1 MANTKVTQ
9 HVISDNAITTAM
21 ITDANITHAKLHSTM
36 DLSGKTVTLPAVA
49 IPSASTATTQSALDN
64 STKVATTSYVDSAVT
79 ALIDSA
85 PSGLN
90 TLNELAA
97 ALNDDTSFSSTVT
110 TSLAAKAPLASPSFT
125 GTVQLLDTNFPD
137 NRAARFGDS
146 QDLQIYHDGTHSYVA
161 SSTGS
166 LYIRTGNT
174 LQIENQSGSEDLAT
188 FAVNGAATLF
198 YDNDAKLATAAYG
211 VDAQGTGALK
221 IPVGT
226 TAQRPTAA
234 TGQIRWNSTDGAI
247 EVYNGSAWTAV
258 GTGSSNKVLN
268 TFTGDGSTTT
278 FTLTITP
285 ANEDALMVFIDGAY
299 QEAGDYVLTNN
310 SLALDTAPL
319 SGEKVSA
326 HITTASIHDGTSALN
341 QAFTGDGST
350 TAFTLSQ
357 DPKSENN
364 TQVYING
371 VYQQKTDYTV
381 SGTTLTF
388 DTAPTSGDIIEV
400 NMFTVA
406 TLGNSDTVT
415 EGSSNLYHTSAR
427 AISAISD
434 STLTGNLTLKTSVD
448 NSVAQGLA
456 IERSANS
463 DKGYINYNGGAFQM
477 RSTVGDPI
485 AFGETD
491 AEHMRIAPDGNVG
504 IGTSSPQT
512 RLHVD
517 SSDGSGIR
525 ISRSASATAYMQLF
539 PAYSNVP
546 TIMGLGAGGL
556 HLGYNSNTAGIRI
569 DTNNNVG
576 IGTSSP
582 SASHK
587 LTVSGDT
594 KLTGQLSMLDNQ
606 LIKMGD
612 GEDFAIYHDTSAGNV
627 IKSNTSDMD
636 IVIQGNDGGSSVTA
650 LTFDMSNN
658 GKALFGGDIGFVDNG
673 TAFFGASGDLKIY
686 HDGANSYIQNITN
699 SLIIQNDSDDRHVI
713 IKSDDGSGGVADY
726 FRAKGDTG
734 AAILYHYGSEKLATT
749 STGVTVTGNVAISA
763 SGGDTLTLTKSTT
776 EPSLRLEGDANK
788 DFVFTVSGE
797 LLTLTQ
803 NDGVTDIVTFD
814 HDTKASVF
822 KGEVGIGTTPA
833 THYTGYVA
841 LDIGLVGSLF
851 SNSSGTN
858 VTTLT
863 NNGFLNS
870 NASQWTY
877 KVTDEATMYSQVHG
891 DHRFST
897 AASGSANGAITWSE
911 KVRFQN
917 AGGISFNGDTAAANA
932 LDDYEEGSWTPTAS
946 TSNGNGS
953 FSVTVNYAKY
963 IKVGGL
969 VHASCYLSIIV
980 SNVGSGAAIIGGL
993 PFVNTSGQGYSI
1005 ASVGHASAIQYHTN
1019 DGVAA
1024 YVTNGHNYIRHVNVT
1039 DTGNVGWSGTGQ
1051 KYYMM
1056 SCTYHSV

>member
-64 STKVATTSYVDSAVT
+64 STKVATTAYVDSAVT

-278 FTLTITP
+278 FTLTVTP

-310 SLALDTAPL
+310 QLALDTAPL

-326 HITTASIHDGTSALN
+326 HITTASVHDGTSALT
-341 QAFTGDGST
+341 QQFTGDGST

-427 AISAISD
+427 AISALTD
-434 STLTGNLTLKTSVD
+434 ATLAGNLTLEDASSPTLKIKDTTQNVDLRLFAQNSNVGIGTFSNHDMKFYTNSAITLSLKSSGNVGIGTDSPAASLHVAHGSDTSD
-448 NSVAQGLA
+448 LAQFSGGHTGRYLA
-456 IERSANS
+456 IRSFQNNS
-463 DKGYINYNGGAFQM
+463 LDGAGFIFNASSSSGAFKFQ
-477 RSTVGDPI
+477 T
-485 AFGETD
+485 ATTD
-491 AEHMRIAPDGNVG
+491 RVIIDKDGNVG
-504 IGTSSPQT
+504 IGTIAPNQKLDVQGNIRIPPGQFLRAEEDDGT
-512 RLHVD
+512 FRGAIKMAAPGTYNFEHYMA
-517 SSDGSGIR
+517 SDGSNAAFFIE
-525 ISRSASATAYMQLF
+525 
-539 PAYSNVP
+539 
-546 TIMGLGAGGL
+546 
-556 HLGYNSNTAGIRI
+556 NSTR
-569 DTNNNVG
+569 NVG
-576 IGTSSP
+576 IGTESP
-582 SASHK
+582 SSLLHMESGNAHNK
-587 LTVSGDT
+587 LS
-594 KLTGQLSMLDNQ
+594 
-606 LIKMGD
+606 I
-612 GEDFAIYHDTSAGNV
+612 
-627 IKSNTSDMD
+627 
-636 IVIQGNDGGSSVTA
+636 
-650 LTFDMSNN
+650 
-658 GKALFGGDIGFVDNG
+658 
-673 TAFFGASGDLKIY
+673 
-686 HDGANSYIQNITN
+686 
-699 SLIIQNDSDDRHVI
+699 
-713 IKSDDGSGGVADY
+713 
-726 FRAKGDTG
+726 
-734 AAILYHYGSEKLATT
+734 T
-749 STGVTVTGNVAISA
+749 STA
-763 SGGDTLTLTKSTT
+763 SGGTPSMVMLT
-776 EPSLRLEGDANK
+776 ENR
-788 DFVFTVSGE
+788 
-797 LLTLTQ
+797 
-803 NDGVTDIVTFD
+803 
-814 HDTKASVF
+814 
-822 KGEVGIGTTPA
+822 
-833 THYTGYVA
+833 
-841 LDIGLVGSLF
+841 
-851 SNSSGTN
+851 
-858 VTTLT
+858 
-863 NNGFLNS
+863 
-870 NASQWTY
+870 
-877 KVTDEATMYSQVHG
+877 
-891 DHRFST
+891 
-897 AASGSANGAITWSE
+897 
-911 KVRFQN
+911 
-917 AGGISFNGDTAAANA
+917 
-932 LDDYEEGSWTPTAS
+932 
-946 TSNGNGS
+946 
-953 FSVTVNYAKY
+953 
-963 IKVGGL
+963 
-969 VHASCYLSIIV
+969 
-980 SNVGSGAAIIGGL
+980 
-993 PFVNTSGQGYSI
+993 
-1005 ASVGHASAIQYHTN
+1005 
-1019 DGVAA
+1019 
-1024 YVTNGHNYIRHVNVT
+1024 
-1039 DTGNVGWSGTGQ
+1039 
-1051 KYYMM
+1051 
-1056 SCTYHSV
+1056 

>member
-258 GTGSSNKVLN
+258 GTGSSNKILN

-278 FTLTITP
+278 FTLTVTP

-326 HITTASIHDGTSALN
+326 HITTASVHDGTSALN

-448 NSVAQGLA
+448 NSVAQGLT

-491 AEHMRIAPDGNVG
+491 AEHMRIAPDG
-504 IGTSSPQT
+504 
-512 RLHVD
+512 
-517 SSDGSGIR
+517 
-525 ISRSASATAYMQLF
+525 
-539 PAYSNVP
+539 
-546 TIMGLGAGGL
+546 
-556 HLGYNSNTAGIRI
+556 
-569 DTNNNVG
+569 NVG

-814 HDTKASVF
+814 HDTKASAF

-833 THYTGYVA
+833 THYTGYEA
-841 LDIGLVGSLF
+841 LDIGNVLSLF
-851 SNSSGTN
+851 SNNSGTN
-858 VTTLT
+858 VSTLT
-863 NNGFLNS
+863 NNGYLNS
-870 NASQWTY
+870 SASQWTY

-1005 ASVGHASAIQYHTN
+1005 ASVGHASAIEYHTN

-1039 DTGNVGWSGTGQ
+1039 DTGNVGWSGTGT